1 MGTALPQRVTFAVGW
16 KGPDALQAH
25 THPSHRKYTLLMYR
39 VAQKQAQDVFFICL
53 FVFYLFLFLTDPWEE
68 PSVPMWVW
76 PAVCP
81 AQTRVP

>member
-25 THPSHRKYTLLMYR
+25 THPSHCKYT
-39 VAQKQAQDVFFICL
+39 VDVQSGSKAGTRCLFYL

-81 AQTRVP
+81 GQTHVP